1 MTPESVHSF
10 VRQLG
15 HKDGATAAHTWR
27 VVLYTRAMAE
37 HFALD
42 GSMIER
48 LTIAAAVHDVGKLD
62 VPDEILKKPGPLSQ
76 EEWGV
81 MKLHTLW
88 GEARLRAVSIED
100 PLILDFV
107 RSHHERIDGTG
118 YPDGLRGD
126 EIPDGARYFSVIDSF
141 DAMTSIRPYRAEV
154 GPAAA
159 ERAITELLDSRGSR
173 YCRECV
179 DAFVSLYRTGRIGWV
194 LEYFNDRCELPDF
207 GLAQAERAR
216 ASVRR

>member
-1 MTPESVHSF
+1 MTPASVHSL
-10 VRQLG
+10 VKQLE

-48 LTIAAAVHDVGKLD
+48 LTIAAAVHDVGKLE
-62 VPDEILKKPGPLSQ
+62 VPDEILKKAGPLT
-76 EEWGV
+76 EREWGV

-88 GEARLRAVSIED
+88 GEARLRSEAIDD
-100 PLILDFV
+100 PLILDLV
-107 RSHHERIDGTG
+107 RAHHERVDGAG
-118 YPDGLRGD
+118 YPDGLKGD
-126 EIPDGARYFSVIDSF
+126 EISSGARYFSVIDSF
-141 DAMTSIRPYRAEV
+141 DAMTSIRPYRTEV

-159 ERAITELLDSRGSR
+159 ERAITELLDARGAR
-173 YCRECV
+173 YCDECV
-179 DAFVSLYRTGRIGWV
+179 DAFVSLYRSGRIGWV

-207 GLAQAERAR
+207 GLIQAVSAR
-216 ASVRR
+216 ASIRR